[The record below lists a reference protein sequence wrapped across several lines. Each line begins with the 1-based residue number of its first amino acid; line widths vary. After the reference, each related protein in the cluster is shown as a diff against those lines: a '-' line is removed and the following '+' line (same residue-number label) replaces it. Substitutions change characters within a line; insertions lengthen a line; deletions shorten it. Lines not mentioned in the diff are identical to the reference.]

1 VNLVQAWRAPADG
14 PFLWM
19 RGVTTGYRADPV
31 GEYIIGVAHG
41 RAYQLRRG
49 RSSHLVRPGQMV
61 VLDPATAHSG
71 SPAEKGAWAARML
84 VVELA
89 GPGAAPAG
97 GDAPLGDLPFPEPV
111 IGDEAAVGRFLALHR
126 AMEGPASALER
137 QSAVLMFLAG
147 LAAWSPG
154 AARTPDAG
162 PGMARTRPADPAV
175 RTAVD
180 YLRGDA
186 TRNISL
192 DELAAVVGVGKYH
205 LIRQFCAATGI
216 PPHAYQIALRVNLAR
231 RLLERGER
239 ATHVATLAGFCD
251 QSHLN
256 RHFRRRLGLTPAQYA
271 RAIARR

>member
-1 VNLVQAWRAPADG
+1 
-14 PFLWM
+14 M
-19 RGVTTGYRADPV
+19 RGITTGYRADPV

-49 RSSHLVRPGQMV
+49 RSSYLVRPGEMV
-61 VLDPATAHSG
+61 VLDPASAHSG
-71 SPAEKGAWAARML
+71 SPAEQGAWAARML

-97 GDAPLGDLPFPEPV
+97 DDTPLGDLPFPQPV
-111 IGDEAAVGRFLALHR
+111 IGDEATVGRFLALHR
-126 AMEGPASALER
+126 AMEGPGSALER
-137 QSAVLMFLAG
+137 ESAVLMFLTG
-147 LAAWSPG
+147 LTAWSPG
-154 AARTPDAG
+154 AARAPDAG

-175 RTAVD
+175 RKAVD
-180 YLRGDA
+180 YLRDDA

-192 DELAAVVGVGKYH
+192 DELAGAAGVGKYH
-205 LIRQFCAATGI
+205 LIRRFCAATGI

-239 ATHVATLAGFCD
+239 ATHVATLAGFTD

-271 RAIARR
+271 RAIIGR